1 MIDKL
6 VQWLEQM
13 KAQNIKKYDLRE
25 KISYADMVVVCTAK
39 NENHAKAI
47 AQHLMDESKQ
57 AGISLYNKE
66 GLGSK
71 WVLLDYSEAIVHIFL
86 EETRK
91 YYDLENFWSGSND

>member
-6 VQWLEQM
+6 VQWLDEM
-13 KAQNIKKYDLRE
+13 KAEEIKQYDLRE
-25 KISYADMVVVCTAK
+25 KVSYADMVVVCTAK
-39 NENHAKAI
+39 NENHARAI
-47 AQHLMDESKQ
+47 AQYLMDKSSEE
-57 AGISLYNKE
+57 GIYLYNKE

-91 YYDLENFWSGSND
+91 YYDLENFWSGTND